1 MEKEFIVNTFKS
13 KDVLNNEI
21 FLSRAV
27 PVIETLNE
35 KLSEFYNR
43 ERLDKY
49 LKTISRTDATIIKM
63 FNALNIKRL
72 DVCSFVPEKIKASE
86 YLINLGYEF
95 LGSSNLV
102 EKRNGLIFLIMAF
115 TNLSIPKIIR
125 LTQEDVIKTNV
136 TYIDGYVT
144 PNIINHKHK
153 NIVYM
158 LSSQYEVID
167 EQIKNPKH
175 LYNHFQ
181 KILDKTKKDVIIWN
195 VENPSFEWEQK

>member
-49 LKTISRTDATIIKM
+49 LKTISRTDATIIKI
-63 FNALNIKRL
+63 FNTLNTKRL
-72 DVCSFVPEKIKASE
+72 DVCSFVPEKIDASE

-102 EKRNGLIFLIMAF
+102 EQRNGLIFLIMAF
-115 TNLSIPKIIR
+115 TSLSIPKIIR
-125 LTQEDVIKTNV
+125 LTQDDVIKTNI

-144 PNIINHKHK
+144 PNIINHNHK

-195 VENPSFEWEQK
+195 VENPSFEWEKK